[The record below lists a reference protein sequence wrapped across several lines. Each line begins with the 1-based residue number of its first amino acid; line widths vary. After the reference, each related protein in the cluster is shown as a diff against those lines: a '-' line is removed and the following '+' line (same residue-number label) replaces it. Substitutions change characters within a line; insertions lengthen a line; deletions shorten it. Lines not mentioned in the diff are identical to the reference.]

1 MHKKKNSK
9 AKDIE
14 PGMVVEATRG
24 DLGEEDVSKPKVAE
38 VVEGEQ
44 GDVEKLVVE
53 KGVIFRKKLEIP
65 AARVKAVEP
74 EPEKEERQGKV
85 TVKVSKEEAGA
96 LKSVGNEELTPE
108 SQDDVLDTVERK
120 VPTAEGVRE
129 MEASNVVEQQE
140 HEEPQS
146 LGEAVENLEEEE
158 EKQPQPPATRGGFGH
173 FLRTL
178 GPGFLSGMAGN
189 DSTAVATYAVDG
201 ATAGYGHLWLL
212 LLSTPLYQAVQFACA
227 KIGRITQK
235 GLAEILREYYG
246 RWVAILASLVLIIA
260 NVALIA
266 GNLVA
271 IGSGLELIT
280 GISWIWFVV
289 PVAIFLWYITV
300 YRNFETLK
308 KIFIVMSLAFVTY
321 FITAIFSGA
330 HWTTVL
336 INTFVPRVSLNFASI
351 SAAVALLGATI
362 SPYTIFWQVQGEKE
376 QKRPGS
382 TRQRIRSAALDIA
395 TGVISGNLVAYFII
409 ITTAATLFTHHQ
421 SINTAADA
429 ARALEPLLGPF
440 AKYMFAIGLI
450 GSGLI
455 AIPILLASTSYGVA
469 GTFGW
474 PAGLSKKPWQNEGF
488 YLILTGAMIVS
499 LALTLARINPIQ
511 LIFYANVLVGVLA
524 PILVIYILLVGNNR
538 KIMRG
543 KRLSLF
549 NNVFL
554 VLTTLVMVAAAT
566 LFFYSLLTGR
576 GS

>member
-1 MHKKKNSK
+1 MNRKKSSRP
-9 AKDIE
+9 KDIE

-38 VVEGEQ
+38 VREDEQ

-65 AARVKAVEP
+65 AGRVKAVESKP
-74 EPEKEERQGKV
+74 EQEGPQGKV
-85 TVKVSKEEAGA
+85 TVEVSKVEAGA
-96 LKSVGNEELTPE
+96 LKSIGNEELTPE
-108 SQDDVLDTVERK
+108 SQDEALDTVERK

-129 MEASNVVEQQE
+129 MEASQVAEQQE
-140 HEEPQS
+140 HEEPLS
-146 LGEAVENLEEEE
+146 LGEAVKNLGEE
-158 EKQPQPPATRGGFGH
+158 EKHSQPPAAREDFGH

-235 GLAEILREYYG
+235 GLADILRENYG

-280 GISWIWFVV
+280 GISWVWFVV

-300 YRNFETLK
+300 YRNFEALK

-330 HWTTVL
+330 HWADVL
-336 INTFVPRVSLNFASI
+336 INTFVPRVSFNFASI

-382 TRQRIRSAALDIA
+382 THQKIRSAALDIA

-499 LALTLARINPIQ
+499 LSLALARIDPIR
-511 LIFYANVLVGVLA
+511 LIFYANVLVGVLS
-524 PILVIYILLVGNNR
+524 PVMVIYILLVGNNR

-543 KRLSLF
+543 KRLSLL

-554 VLTTLVMVAAAT
+554 VLTTLVMVAAAA
-566 LFFYSLLTGR
+566 LFFYGLLTGR